1 MTETK
6 NYGLHLTVDGY
17 NGSPDKL
24 ADVNRMYQFLNEL
37 PALIGM
43 HKVGFPHIIQFTEKD
58 IAGISGFQF
67 IMESH
72 ISMHTYSNRGFLSFD
87 LYSCNKFDTDL
98 VQKELQKIYDV
109 SDLEVNVV
117 VRGTCF
123 PCEPT
128 FD

>member
-72 ISMHTYSNRGFLSFD
+72 ISMHTYSNRNVFILLFVSHLICYLFGLCLCSNPKEPRACTGT
-87 LYSCNKFDTDL
+87 LCTPSCGHITL
-98 VQKELQKIYDV
+98 VSE
-109 SDLEVNVV
+109 
-117 VRGTCF
+117 
-123 PCEPT
+123 
-128 FD
+128 